1 MLVAVIALVM
11 ALGLIGTVIPGVPG
25 LVIIF
30 GAAVAYGVVD
40 GFGALGVGALVGAG
54 VLMVLGIAAGY
65 VLPHRAGVLAGVP
78 KTSLRLGIAGAIVGF
93 FVIPVL
99 GLPIGGAAGVLLGE
113 QRRLG
118 DWGAAWATTQKVLV
132 GFGIGALAEVVA
144 GVLMIATW
152 VVWVLLG

>member
-30 GAAVAYGVVD
+30 
-40 GFGALGVGALVGAG
+40 GALVGAG